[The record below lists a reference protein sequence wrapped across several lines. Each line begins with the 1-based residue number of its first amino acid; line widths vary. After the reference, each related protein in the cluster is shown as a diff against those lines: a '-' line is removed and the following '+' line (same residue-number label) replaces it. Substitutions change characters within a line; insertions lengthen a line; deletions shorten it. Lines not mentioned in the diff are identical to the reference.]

1 VGDLKDTAVKTHL
14 LDREAPL
21 GMLLVAP
28 AILYLAIFIAY
39 PFGMSIWMSFTDA
52 QSGSQNWKGV
62 GVDNYSKIEAYEVL
76 ANDLVLAKTS
86 NEAEAKAIAEARG
99 SATVTAAPADGKYRA
114 VLHVAA
120 RTIPILEMP
129 SERDAQ
135 FVGTTVA
142 SDLRWDVR
150 KKGSD
155 FEVVAHSDESP
166 VSLGQFKERKLA
178 DELEK
183 KAVLVPASVKVR
195 TSGTGLLQ
203 DPNFML
209 ALKNTFKYTFGTEF
223 IKMFFGI
230 PCALILNRKF
240 KGRRLLRGL
249 LVFPWVIPIAISA
262 NAWLWILDST
272 YSVINW
278 VLVNWGILTPQTIIN
293 FRGDKDYAMFSVI
306 AVNVW
311 RGFPF
316 TTIIILAGLTAIPDE
331 ILERARLDGANA
343 VQRFFYV
350 IAPMVRPILMVSLLF
365 SIIFSFTD
373 FNTIWILTK
382 GGPYDQTQVLSTYA
396 YQVGVNSGYLGKG
409 AAISLFMFP
418 VLAVMVMAMLR
429 FLRREA

>member
-1 VGDLKDTAVKTHL
+1 
-14 LDREAPL
+14 
-21 GMLLVAP
+21 
-28 AILYLAIFIAY
+28 
-39 PFGMSIWMSFTDA
+39 
-52 QSGSQNWKGV
+52 
-62 GVDNYSKIEAYEVL
+62 
-76 ANDLVLAKTS
+76 
-86 NEAEAKAIAEARG
+86 
-99 SATVTAAPADGKYRA
+99 
-114 VLHVAA
+114 
-120 RTIPILEMP
+120 
-129 SERDAQ
+129 
-135 FVGTTVA
+135 
-142 SDLRWDVR
+142 
-150 KKGSD
+150 
-155 FEVVAHSDESP
+155 
-166 VSLGQFKERKLA
+166 
-178 DELEK
+178 
-183 KAVLVPASVKVR
+183 
-195 TSGTGLLQ
+195 
-203 DPNFML
+203 
-209 ALKNTFKYTFGTEF
+209 
-223 IKMFFGI
+223 
-230 PCALILNRKF
+230 
-240 KGRRLLRGL
+240 
-249 LVFPWVIPIAISA
+249 
-262 NAWLWILDST
+262 
-272 YSVINW
+272 VINW